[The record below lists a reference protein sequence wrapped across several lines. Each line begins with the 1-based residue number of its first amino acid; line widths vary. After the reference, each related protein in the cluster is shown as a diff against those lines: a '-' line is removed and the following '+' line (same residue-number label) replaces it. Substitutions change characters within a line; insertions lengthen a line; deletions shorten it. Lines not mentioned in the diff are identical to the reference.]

1 VDDKHLLL
9 IGKIIGA
16 HGIHGVVKVF
26 SYAESISRY
35 AAGISLH
42 VKDVTAGERSVK
54 IKWVKP
60 HSKAILLSLEGIMN
74 RDQAEALSGAEL
86 FIDRGLLEK
95 PAQGTFYWS
104 DIIGLSVYDMMNAY
118 IGRVTSIIE
127 TGSNDV
133 YVVTCPE
140 SEGRKEVLVP
150 ALAWVVKEIDLN
162 KQIMR
167 IDLPEGL

>member
-16 HGIHGVVKVF
+16 HGVNGAVKVF
-26 SYAESISRY
+26 SYAESMSRY

-42 VKDVTAGERSVK
+42 LKDAEAGQRTVK
-54 IKWVKP
+54 IKWAKP
-60 HSKAILLSLEGIMN
+60 HARVVLLSLEGITN
-74 RDQAEALSGAEL
+74 RDQAETLSGAEL
-86 FIDRGLLEK
+86 FINRELLEE
-95 PAQGTFYWS
+95 PDAGMFYWS
-104 DIIGLSVYDMMNAY
+104 DIIGLSVFDMADDY
-118 IGRVTSIIE
+118 IGRVTSIIQ

-133 YVVTCPE
+133 YVVKCPE
-140 SEGRKEVLVP
+140 SGNRKEVLVP

-162 KQIMR
+162 KKIMR